1 MRKTA
6 VAVLGLVL
14 AAPAFFLGCKREHKT
29 TIAVIPKGNTTI
41 FWQSVHAGAAK
52 AAIENGVE
60 IIWNGPPSETDY
72 TGQLQITDAMINLR
86 VDAIVLAPIDRK
98 AMVGV
103 VERAARENVPMV
115 IVDSGIDTEQYVA
128 RVATDNY
135 KAGQIAADRV
145 GKLVNGKGTVAIVAV
160 LPGGASTEER
170 EKGFEDTIHG
180 KYPNIRIVD
189 KRFGMADV
197 ARSLL
202 VSENILTA
210 HPELDA
216 LFGSNESSVM
226 GAAQALR
233 ERHGRKIKLVG
244 VDAGPSLLDD
254 LRSGLVDSLVVQNPF
269 KMGYEALQ
277 AAVKKLKGQP
287 VVRINDLEPKL
298 IDLQNLDEPEI
309 QTYLHPDIKKYL

>member
-14 AAPAFFLGCKREHKT
+14 AAPAFFLACKLERKT

-52 AAIENGVE
+52 VAIENGVE
-60 IIWNGPPSETDY
+60 ITWTGPASETDY
-72 TGQLQITDAMINLR
+72 TGQLQITDEMINRR

-115 IVDSGIDTEQYVA
+115 IIDSGIDTEQYLA
-128 RVATDNY
+128 RVTTNNY
-135 KAGQIAADRV
+135 NAGRIAADRV

-160 LPGGASTEER
+160 VAGGASTEER
-170 EKGFEDTIHG
+170 ERGFEDTIHG

-189 KRFGMADV
+189 KRFSMSDV

-202 VSENILTA
+202 VSANILTS

-216 LFGSNESSVM
+216 LFGSNESSLM
-226 GAAQALR
+226 GAAQAVR

-254 LRSGLVDSLVVQNPF
+254 LRSGLVNSLVVQSPS
-269 KMGYEALQ
+269 
-277 AAVKKLKGQP
+277 KLG
-287 VVRINDLEPKL
+287 
-298 IDLQNLDEPEI
+298 
-309 QTYLHPDIKKYL
+309 H

>member
-1 MRKTA
+1 MRRTA
-6 VAVLGLVL
+6 VAALGLVL
-14 AAPAFFLGCKREHKT
+14 AAPTFFLACSRERKT

-72 TGQLQITDAMINLR
+72 TGQLQITDAMINR
-86 VDAIVLAPIDRK
+86 GVDAIVLAPIDRK

-103 VERAARENVPMV
+103 VERAARENIPMI

-128 RVATDNY
+128 RVATDNH
-135 KAGQIAADRV
+135 KGGEIAADRV
-145 GKLVNGKGTVAIVAV
+145 GKLLNGKGSVAIVAV

-197 ARSLL
+197 GRSLL

-216 LFGSNESSVM
+216 FFGSNEASVM

-233 ERHGRKIKLVG
+233 ERHIRKIKLVG

-277 AAVKKLKGQP
+277 TAIKKLKGQP
-287 VVRINDLEPKL
+287 VLRINDLVPKL

-309 QTYLHPDIKKYL
+309 QMYLHPDIKKYL

>member
-14 AAPAFFLGCKREHKT
+14 TAPAFFLACKRERKT

-60 IIWNGPPSETDY
+60 IIWTGPPSETDY
-72 TGQLQITDAMINLR
+72 AGQFQITDAMINR
-86 VDAIVLAPIDRK
+86 RIDAIVLAPIDRK

-103 VERAARENVPMV
+103 VERAARENVPLV

-135 KAGQIAADRV
+135 KGGQIAADRV
-145 GKLVNGKGTVAIVAV
+145 GRLVNGKGTVAIVAV

-202 VSENILTA
+202 VSDNILTT

-216 LFGSNESSVM
+216 LFASNEAGAM

-244 VDAGPSLLDD
+244 FDAGPSLLED
-254 LRSGLVDSLVVQNPF
+254 LRSGLIDSLVVQDPF
-269 KMGYEALQ
+269 KMGYEALE
-277 AAVKKLKGQP
+277 AAIKKLKGQQ
-287 VVRINDLEPKL
+287 VARINNLEPKL
-298 IDLQNLDEPEI
+298 IDSQNLDEPEI
-309 QTYLHPDIKKYL
+309 QAYLYPDIKKYL